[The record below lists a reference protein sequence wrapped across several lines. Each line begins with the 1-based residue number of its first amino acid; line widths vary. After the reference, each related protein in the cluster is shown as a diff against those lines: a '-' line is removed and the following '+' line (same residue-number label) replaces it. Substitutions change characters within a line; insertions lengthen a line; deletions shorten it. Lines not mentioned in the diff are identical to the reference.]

1 MQTAQTQSAA
11 PGAPLRSVQQEAA
24 DSLAAAALG
33 LLGCH
38 ACEVYLRDEPAGLYA
53 SAATACD
60 GEPLGAGPPLPAT
73 VIEDFFLDPIDVLT
87 VDDTRALREPLKAAA
102 SRLNAASALVL
113 RVRQPERDF
122 AIIVCGYR
130 RPIHLSSAGSFTPA
144 CFARAA
150 AAMLDLARRTEKALD
165 RADRLAALLD
175 SGARLAAEL
184 DLETLLRAIHEE
196 VCRHMEAPS
205 FCVALADDGG
215 QLHTEYAVRAGAR
228 TYDDELLGGAA
239 IAQRVRETGQPV
251 VLSADWTSEHAEDG
265 AGPPA
270 STSLV
275 VVPMRLG
282 ERIIGIMAAA
292 SAAPAAYDERHVEF
306 LSEVADQAAVAIHNA
321 GLLREERRRAAE
333 LSMLHRV
340 AVVAAS
346 EPDIERLLGAVVVEA
361 ASAFRADAASIALPN
376 PDGDFEL
383 AAAFGL
389 SEGYRRARVLPG
401 DWLRGLYGDPPH
413 ERYLGPDELDRVGQP
428 ELLAAEGIRSLY
440 LVPLVA
446 RGMLVGSLALHGRNA
461 IVRLS
466 GNEARLAQVFADHIA
481 VAVERARARQALAEQ
496 IEDDE
501 VLVSIGR
508 VLVAGPGVEYAGVLD
523 CLRRRLPDASYAIF
537 SVQAD
542 AAVAA
547 CEASAGSAFGVA
559 ELCAGE
565 GLLGA
570 ALAGETV
577 YAADLASDER
587 RSHSEPAHGSL
598 ACYPLRASEGVLGIL
613 AVHVPRVNGLSLRER
628 RLLDAVASHL
638 ALAISNARL
647 HTAAT
652 EQLSRLMATRAELEE
667 RTRFLERRQSE
678 LKLIGS
684 VAGAVNATL
693 HLPDMLAAAAE
704 RIARGLERERCL
716 IGLTEESPGALE
728 IAADHASGEVQPM
741 MGARYVVDAQGSF
754 MRLLSQRGVYVTPD
768 ALADPALERQR
779 QFLLDVGL
787 HSCAFVAIR
796 SESELLG
803 LLVVGDASPQRP
815 FSPDEIGVLATLA
828 NQLALGVRNA
838 QLYERARRRANED
851 SLTGLFNHRYLHGRL
866 EQELERS
873 RRSNQP
879 LALCLFDLDKLKT
892 FNDTYG
898 HQAGD
903 EVLRFIATVLQQS
916 LRSTDVAGRYGG
928 DEFLVILPQSDE
940 QGARLLL
947 ERLRRRIEDQAG
959 AGLLPMPIE
968 FSAGIAVYPRD
979 GATKNELIAH
989 ADAAMYAHK
998 RRPTDTLKGAR

>member
-1 MQTAQTQSAA
+1 MPQTTRTQSAA
-11 PGAPLRSVQQEAA
+11 PSVPLRSVRQEAA
-24 DSLAAAALG
+24 DSLAGAALG
-33 LLGCH
+33 LLGCN
-38 ACEVYLRDEPAGLYA
+38 ACEVYLREESTHSYA
-53 SAATACD
+53 SAATASD
-60 GEPLGAGPPLPAT
+60 REALGAGAPLPAT

-87 VDDTRALREPLKAAA
+87 VDDTRALREPLKSAAT
-102 SRLNAASALVL
+102 RLNAASALIL
-113 RVRQPERDF
+113 RVRQPESDL

-130 RPIHLSSAGSFTPA
+130 MPIHLSSAGSFTPA
-144 CFARAA
+144 CFARTAA
-150 AAMLDLARRTEKALD
+150 GMLDLARRTETALD

-175 SGARLAAEL
+175 SSARLAAEL
-184 DLETLLRAIHEE
+184 DLETLLRTIHEE

-205 FCVALADDGG
+205 FCVALAGDEGR
-215 QLHTEYAVRAGAR
+215 LRTEYAVRAGAR
-228 TYDDELLGGAA
+228 TYDAELPGGATVA
-239 IAQRVRETGQPV
+239 ERVRETGQP
-251 VLSADWTSEHAEDG
+251 LILTP
-265 AGPPA
+265 AGGG
-270 STSLV
+270 SLLA
-275 VVPMRLG
+275 VPMRLG
-282 ERIIGIMAAA
+282 EQIVGVMAAA
-292 SAAPAAYDERHVEF
+292 SAAPAAYDERHAEF

-346 EPDIERLLGAVVVEA
+346 ETDVERLLGAVVVEA
-361 ASAFRADAASIALPN
+361 ASAFHADAASVALPN
-376 PDGDFEL
+376 AEGDFEL

-389 SEGYRRARVLPG
+389 SEEYRRRRVLPG
-401 DWLRGLYGDPPH
+401 DWLRGLYGEPPH
-413 ERYLGPDELDRVGQP
+413 ERFIGPDELERLGQP

-446 RGMLVGSLALHGRNA
+446 HGKLVGSLALHGRNA
-461 IVRLS
+461 MMHLS

-501 VLVSIGR
+501 VLVNIGR
-508 VLVAGPGVEYAGVLD
+508 ILVAGPGVDYAGLLD
-523 CLRRRLPDASYAIF
+523 ILRRRRPDASYAIF
-537 SVQAD
+537 SLRGEPAVPVRE
-542 AAVAA
+542 AAVGSSFEAVGAA
-547 CEASAGSAFGVA
+547 DISAGK
-559 ELCAGE
+559 
-565 GLLGA
+565 GLLGS
-570 ALAGETV
+570 ALAGETIYV
-577 YAADLASDER
+577 ADLASNDR
-587 RSHSEPAHGSL
+587 RSRDEPAQGSL
-598 ACYPLRASEGVLGIL
+598 ACYPLRVSEGVQGIL
-613 AVHVPRVNGLSLRER
+613 AVHVARVNALSARDR

-638 ALAISNARL
+638 ALALSNARL
-647 HTAAT
+647 HAAAA
-652 EQLSRLMATRAELEE
+652 EQLSRLMATRAQLEE

-693 HLPDMLAAAAE
+693 HLPHMLGAAAE
-704 RIARGLERERCL
+704 RIARGLERERCIIAL
-716 IGLTEESPGALE
+716 ADESPGDLE
-728 IAADHASGEVQPM
+728 IAADHASEGAQTM
-741 MGARYVVDAQGSF
+741 AGARYVVKAESAV
-754 MRLLSQRGVYVTPD
+754 MRSLEERGVYVTPD
-768 ALADPALERQR
+768 AVADPALERQR
-779 QFLLDVGL
+779 QFVLDVGL
-787 HSCAFVAIR
+787 RSCAFVAIR
-796 SESELLG
+796 SECELLG

-828 NQLALGVRNA
+828 NQLALGIRNA
-838 QLYERARRRANED
+838 RLYERARRRANED

-940 QGARLLL
+940 QGAQLLL
-947 ERLRRRIEDQAG
+947 ERLRRRIEEQAG

-998 RRPTDTLKGAR
+998 RRPTDTPKSAR